1 MSKVF
6 VNRKGAK
13 RVRNGHLWIY
23 KSDVLS
29 IEAAGGDVVSV
40 FDEGKNFVGKA
51 FYSDS
56 SEITLRFLTM
66 KDETID
72 KNFWRSK
79 IHDAVNRRNA
89 FFNAKAQRGKGAENK
104 TDSRLSTLDSR
115 LDAKRLVYS
124 EGDLI
129 PSLIVDDYNGVFVIQ
144 TLSQGTEKLKE
155 IFVEILRDEF
165 SPAAIVERNDARV
178 RGRENLAETAG
189 VLYGEVPEE
198 ITIEQN
204 GVKFYVSPLGGQK
217 TGSFLDQRENH
228 LAVRRYAFGRGLDC
242 FTFNGG
248 FALNL
253 AKTCESVLALDIS
266 EDAINLAKRNAE
278 LNDIS
283 NIRFQTANVFDALRD
298 LEAQGE
304 KFDTIILDPPA
315 FVKSRA
321 ALKSAVRG
329 YKEINLRALK
339 LLNKGGILVTCSCSY
354 HFSEEIFLQTL
365 DEAARDARKR
375 VQIIEKR
382 MQASDHPVLIGM
394 PETYYLKCFILRVIE

>member
-6 VNRKGAK
+6 VNKKGAR

-23 KSDVLS
+23 KSDTVK
-29 IEAAGGDVVSV
+29 IEAQGGDTVSV

-56 SEITLRFLTM
+56 SEITLRVFTT

-72 KNFWRSK
+72 KEFWRGK
-79 IHDAVNRRNA
+79 IRDAETRRRSDTEKKLVVHHSQFTTNA
-89 FFNAKAQRGKGAENK
+89 Q
-104 TDSRLSTLDSR
+104 
-115 LDAKRLVYS
+115 RLVYS

-129 PSLIVDDYNGVFVIQ
+129 PSLIVDDYAGVFVIQ
-144 TLSQGTEKLKE
+144 TLSQGSEKLKQT
-155 IFVEILRDEF
+155 FVEILIEEF
-165 SPAAIVERNDARV
+165 QPLAIVERNDVKV
-178 RGRENLAETAG
+178 RGRENLPEISG
-189 VLYGEVPEE
+189 VLDGEVSSE
-198 ITIEQN
+198 IIIEQD

-217 TGSFLDQRENH
+217 TGSFLDQRGNH
-228 LAVRRYAFGRGLDC
+228 LAARNYAFGKALDC

-253 AKTCESVLALDIS
+253 AQTCDEVLAIDIS
-266 EDAINLAKRNAE
+266 EDAVNLGKRNAE
-278 LNDIS
+278 LNDIK
-283 NIRFQTANVFDALRD
+283 NIKFQTANVFDALR
-298 LEAQGE
+298 EFEKAGA
-304 KFDTIILDPPA
+304 KFDTIVLDPPA

-339 LLNKGGILVTCSCSY
+339 LLNKNGVLITCSCSF
-354 HFSEEIFLQTL
+354 HFSEDLFLQTIE
-365 DEAARDARKR
+365 EAARDAKR
-375 VQIIEKR
+375 RVHLLEKR
-382 MQASDHPVLIGM
+382 MQSSDHPVLIGV